1 MFVYTVSEVNK
12 FIKQIFSCEQ
22 IFYNINVKGEIS
34 NFKYH
39 ESKNMFFTLK
49 DENSSIRC
57 VMFKMHADLINFI
70 PENGM
75 FVEVCGDINI
85 YEKNG
90 TYQLYTTKI
99 IEQGNGTIQHELAKL
114 QNKLLAE
121 GLFDNSR
128 KKPIIKLP
136 KVVGIVTAPGGAALQ
151 DIIKILSRRL
161 PILKLKIFPCLVQG
175 LSAATSIAKAIKKV
189 SNDCEVDNVIIC
201 RGGGSKEDLN
211 PFDDEKVCRA
221 AFACNKPI
229 ISAIGHETDHCLLD
243 LVADL
248 RAPTPSAA
256 AELVCVDT
264 IELMMLIESRKQFII
279 NEFKSLIN
287 KKILELKILQNR
299 LEVVSPKKVLEGN
312 RIKLNQFNKQ
322 IKNLI
327 KQTLLNKKKLIEKNK
342 IMLNILNPS
351 NILNRGYCYAKMNN
365 KDQKIVKSVHRTK
378 CGDELI
384 LIFNK
389 GKLKVK
395 ILEKQLNNNNIAT

>member
-1 MFVYTVSEVNK
+1 MFIYTVSEVNK
-12 FIKQIFSCEQ
+12 FIKQIFSYEQ
-22 IFYNINVKGEIS
+22 IFYNINIKGEIS

-57 VMFKMHADLINFI
+57 VMFKIHADLIDFI
-70 PENGM
+70 PKDGM
-75 FVEVCGDINI
+75 FVNVCGDINI

-90 TYQLYTTKI
+90 TYQLYATKI
-99 IEQGNGTIQHELAKL
+99 KEQGDGVIQQELTKL
-114 QNKLLAE
+114 QNKLLRE
-121 GLFDNSR
+121 GLFDNS
-128 KKPIIKLP
+128 KKIPIVKLP
-136 KVVGIVTAPGGAALQ
+136 KVVGVVTALGGAALQ

-175 LSAATSIAKAIKKV
+175 FNAANSIVKAIKKA
-189 SNDCEVDNVIIC
+189 SCDHEIDNIIIC

-221 AFACNKPI
+221 AFECEKPI

-256 AELVCVDT
+256 AELVCVDGAELIMQ
-264 IELMMLIESRKQFII
+264 IENKKQVLINGFEG
-279 NEFKSLIN
+279 LIN
-287 KKILELKILQNR
+287 KNFLQLKNLKSKLEIF
-299 LEVVSPKKVLEGN
+299 SPKKFIENCEL
-312 RIKLNQFNKQ
+312 KLNLFRKKL
-322 IKNLI
+322 KNLI
-327 KQTLLNKKKLIEKNK
+327 EQTLLNKEVLIKKNEAMLK
-342 IMLNILNPS
+342 ILSPLNV
-351 NILNRGYCYAKMNN
+351 LNRGYCLAINN
-365 KDQKIVKSVHRTK
+365 SKENKIVKSVHKTK
-378 CGDELI
+378 CGDELT

-395 ILEKQLNNNNIAT
+395 ILEKQLKFEV